1 MINNLFL
8 EISFYITLLEKMV
21 SFNPFERPTAKYII
35 DAIKQ
40 KRAGIKPNLK
50 KNSNLSENQNKN
62 HSNFIKKGR
71 SNSEM
76 RSFLGSDKMI
86 SSKFK

>member
-1 MINNLFL
+1 
-8 EISFYITLLEKMV
+8 MV
-21 SFNPFERPTAKYII
+21 SKNPSERPTAKSII
-35 DAIKQ
+35 KTIKH
-40 KRAGIKPNLK
+40 KKTGILSKLITLK